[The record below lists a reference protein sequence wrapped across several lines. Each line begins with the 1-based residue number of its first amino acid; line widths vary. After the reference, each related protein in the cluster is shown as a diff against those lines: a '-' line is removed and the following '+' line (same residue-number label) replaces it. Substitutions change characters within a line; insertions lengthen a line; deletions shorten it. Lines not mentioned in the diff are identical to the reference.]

1 MHGDLKAVEPAH
13 AAPAP
18 VSELVAEHTLCW
30 LQRVPRAAKG
40 VVRTHVP
47 FTTSLWLQMLP
58 WDPMTMMRFVG
69 HAGALECHILKLSL
83 EGVRPP
89 PFPASA
95 LCLTEN

>member
-1 MHGDLKAVEPAH
+1 MHSDLEAVKPAH

-18 VSELVAEHTLCW
+18 VSELVAEHLCW

-40 VVRTHVP
+40 VVRAHVP

-58 WDPMTMMRFVG
+58 WDPMTVMSFVG
-69 HAGALECHILKLSL
+69 HAGALECCILKLSL
-83 EGVRPP
+83 EGVQPP
-89 PFPASA
+89 PFSASA